1 MTPKMREVVFM
12 RYKTHKYFIAG
23 RINLIQRSKIR
34 ELFERA
40 RKMEN
45 VISLGIG
52 EPDFDTPENIKEAAK
67 RALDEGWT
75 HYTPNAGISEFR
87 EAIAE
92 YYRHTYGMDVPME
105 NVIVTAG
112 AYEATYLSFETLL
125 ENGDEVIIPDP
136 AFVCYVE
143 DAKMAEAKSVR
154 LPLREDNHFQ
164 PDPDELLD
172 LITKR
177 TRMIVINYPN
187 NPTGA
192 TLDEEIAKAVAD
204 IAQDYN
210 IYILSDEPYE
220 HFIYGDA
227 KHYPMLK
234 YAPDNTILANSFS
247 KTFAMT
253 GWRLGFT
260 IAPEQIIKDMIK
272 LHAYVIGNVAS
283 FVQIAGIEAL
293 RSEES
298 WKAVRRMKDIYNERR
313 KIVLDYIQK
322 MPYISA
328 LEPKGAFY
336 VFANI
341 KETGMKSEEFAE
353 WLLNKAGVVVIPGT
367 AFGKH
372 GEGYIR
378 ISYATTKEKLIEA
391 LERIKKALEEL

>member
-1 MTPKMREVVFM
+1 M
-12 RYKTHKYFIAG
+12 RYKKHKYFVAG

-40 RKMEN
+40 SKMKN

-52 EPDFDTPENIKEAAK
+52 EPDFDTPQNIKEAAK

-75 HYTPNAGISEFR
+75 HYTPNAGIAELR
-87 EAIAE
+87 NAISE
-92 YYRHTYGMDVPME
+92 YYATHYGMRIPPQ
-105 NVIVTAG
+105 NVLVTAG
-112 AYEATYLSFETLL
+112 AYEATYLAFESLL
-125 ENGDEVIIPDP
+125 EEGDEVIIPDP

-143 DAKMAEAKSVR
+143 DAKVSGAKYVR
-154 LPLREDNHFQ
+154 LPLKEENEFQ
-164 PDPDELLD
+164 PDPDELLE

-177 TRMIVINYPN
+177 TRMIVLNYPN

-192 TLDEEIAKAVAD
+192 TLDDEVAKAVAD

-220 HFIYGDA
+220 HFLYDGA
-227 KHYPMLK
+227 KHVPMMK
-234 YAPDNTILANSFS
+234 YASDNTILANSFS

-260 IAPEQIIKDMIK
+260 IAPEDVIKDMIK

-283 FVQIAGIEAL
+283 FVQVAGVAAL
-293 RSEES
+293 REEAS
-298 WKAVRRMKDIYNERR
+298 WKAVEEMRKEYEKRR
-313 KIVLDYIQK
+313 KLVLEHLKEMSYIK
-322 MPYISA
+322 A
-328 LEPKGAFY
+328 FEPKGAFY

-341 KETGMKSEEFAE
+341 TETGMKSEEFAE
-353 WLLNKAGVVVIPGT
+353 WLLDKAGVVVIPGT
-367 AFGKH
+367 AFGPN

-378 ISYATTKEKLIEA
+378 ISYATSQENLLEA
-391 LERIKKALEEL
+391 MARMKKALEEL